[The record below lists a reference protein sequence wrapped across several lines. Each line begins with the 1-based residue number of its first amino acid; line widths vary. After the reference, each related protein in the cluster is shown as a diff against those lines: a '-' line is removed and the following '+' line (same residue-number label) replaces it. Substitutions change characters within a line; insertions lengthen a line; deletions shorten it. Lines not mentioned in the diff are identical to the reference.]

1 MTAFAHLSGGFG
13 SLPAPEGL
21 CPPLTGQKWPAA
33 ALGGQRPESPPLLQ
47 LRALVLSG
55 LARAL
60 ARPPC
65 VRSQTALSGQ
75 CVGEIQAVRPGVFI
89 SI

>member
-21 CPPLTGQKWPAA
+21 CPPLYRTKRLAA

-47 LRALVLSG
+47 LRVHYARKAARRFTSSQVDAGPLVF
-55 LARAL
+55 
-60 ARPPC
+60 C
-65 VRSQTALSGQ
+65 VRT
-75 CVGEIQAVRPGVFI
+75 EK
-89 SI
+89 